1 MSVWKACDIRG
12 RFPEEV
18 NATLA
23 WRVGAAVA
31 TRLGNAARILVAG
44 DFRISTPEL
53 KAALCAGLTHCGAEV
68 LDAGLVPTPVAYFAH
83 MKLKTD
89 AVLIVTAS
97 HNPAEY
103 NGIKLMVGVLPPTEE
118 QLAELCALAST
129 IAPIERSTRIR
140 QVDLVPEYRA
150 WVEARFW
157 GSPRSLS
164 VVLDAGNGAWA
175 HLAPDIFRDLGYTVE
190 PLFCEPDGRFP
201 NRPPDCARSANL
213 GALRK
218 AVVRVRAS
226 LGIAWDGD
234 GDRVAFV
241 DEYGTVL
248 SADEVSILLIRS
260 LLKTGSAETVIYD
273 IKLSDE
279 VRKAILDAGGLPV
292 MQRSGHAFIKRAM
305 IERNAVLGCEASGHY
320 FHRELG
326 GGDDGLFSALL
337 VSDLVSRHGTI
348 KQRRLSLPP
357 VFVTPDL
364 RLPLRISLESIIARL
379 RQALAPLREWDLNG
393 VRMETGQG
401 FVLVRNS
408 VTEPML
414 TMRLDGRDGPAL
426 KGLIDTCLAVLPEL
440 SHEIEQQLSFLEHP
454 YDT

>member
-1 MSVWKACDIRG
+1 MSAWKACDIRG

-18 NATLA
+18 NAALA
-23 WRVGAAVA
+23 RRVGAAVA
-31 TRLGNAARILVAG
+31 TRLGRPARILVAG
-44 DFRISTPEL
+44 DFRVSTPEL
-53 KAALCAGLTHCGAEV
+53 KAALCSGLTHCGAEV

-83 MKLKTD
+83 RKLKTD

-97 HNPAEY
+97 HNPTEY
-103 NGIKLMVGVLPPTEE
+103 NGIKLMLGLLPPTEE
-118 QLAELCALAST
+118 ELAALCTVASR
-129 IAPIERSTRIR
+129 INPSECSTPIR
-140 QVDLVPEYRA
+140 QVDPVPEYRA
-150 WVEARFW
+150 WVKSQWEASSSGLR
-157 GSPRSLS
+157 

-175 HLAPDIFRDLGYTVE
+175 QLAPDIFRDLGYSVD

-201 NRPPDCARSANL
+201 NRPPDCARPENL
-213 GALRK
+213 SALRK
-218 AVVRVRAS
+218 AVVRVGAN

-241 DEYGTVL
+241 DEHGAIV
-248 SADEVSILLIRS
+248 SADEVSILLIQE
-260 LLKTGSAETVIYD
+260 LLKRGSAETVIYD
-273 IKLSDE
+273 IKLSDT

-305 IERNAVLGCEASGHY
+305 IERNAFLGCEASGHY

-337 VSDLVSRHGTI
+337 VSNLVSRHGAM
-348 KQRRLSLPP
+348 KPRRLSLPP
-357 VFVTPDL
+357 VFATPDL
-364 RLPLRISLESIIARL
+364 RLPLRISPETIIARL
-379 RQALAPLREWDLNG
+379 RQALEPRREWNLDG
-393 VRMETGQG
+393 VRMETRQG

-414 TMRLDGRDGPAL
+414 TMRLDGHDKPAL
-426 KGLIDTCLAVLPEL
+426 TGLIATCLAVLPEF
-440 SHEIEQQLSFLEHP
+440 SDEIERQLSFLEHP